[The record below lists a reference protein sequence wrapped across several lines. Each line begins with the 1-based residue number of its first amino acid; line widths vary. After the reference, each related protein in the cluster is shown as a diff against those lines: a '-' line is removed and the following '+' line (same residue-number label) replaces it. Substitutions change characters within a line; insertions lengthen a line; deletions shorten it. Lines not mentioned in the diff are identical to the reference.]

1 MLEIRDLTAG
11 YGKIPVIRG
20 INMDV
25 LKGEIVAVL
34 GPNGAGKSTLLNTV
48 LNLTTIFNG
57 TIRFNGIVLNEI
69 KPYEIA
75 KLGIGIVPQIDNIF
89 PNLTVDENLALGAYL
104 RRGDP
109 NVASDVGE
117 VLTLFPELAK
127 RRRQKAKTLSG
138 GERQML
144 AIARALLAKPSLLL
158 LDEPTAGLAP
168 RLASE
173 VIKRIKEI
181 SESTEI
187 TILIAEQNVKKT
199 LEVADKA
206 YVLVGGEITGSYTS
220 EEFSVAK
227 IEKMFFM
234 GERAAY

>member
-1 MLEIRDLTAG
+1 LLEIIDLTAG
-11 YGKIPVIRG
+11 YGKIPIIRG
-20 INMDV
+20 INIKV
-25 LKGEIVAVL
+25 EKGEVVAIL
-34 GPNGAGKSTLLNTV
+34 GPNGAGKSTLLNTI

-57 TIRFNGIVLNEI
+57 IIRFNNIILNEM

-173 VIKRIKEI
+173 VVKKIKEI
-181 SESTEI
+181 SESARI
-187 TILIAEQNVKKT
+187 TILIAEQNVKKA
-199 LEVADKA
+199 LEIANRA
-206 YVLVGGEITGSYTS
+206 YVLVGGEIIGSYTR
-220 EEFSVAK
+220 EEFSITK
-227 IEKMFFM
+227 IEKMFFT
-234 GERAAY
+234 GKQAV

>member
-1 MLEIRDLTAG
+1 LLEIIDLTAG
-11 YGKIPVIRG
+11 YGKIPIIRG
-20 INMDV
+20 INIKV
-25 LKGEIVAVL
+25 EKGEVVAIL
-34 GPNGAGKSTLLNTV
+34 GPNGAGKSTLLNTI

-57 TIRFNGIVLNEI
+57 IIRFNNIILNEM

-109 NVASDVGE
+109 NVTSDVGE

-173 VIKRIKEI
+173 VVKKIKEI
-181 SESTEI
+181 SESARI
-187 TILIAEQNVKKT
+187 TILIAEQNVKKA
-199 LEVADKA
+199 LEIANRA
-206 YVLVGGEITGSYTS
+206 YVLVGGEIIGSYTR
-220 EEFSVAK
+220 EEFSITK
-227 IEKMFFM
+227 IEKMFFTGKQAM
-234 GERAAY
+234 

>member
-1 MLEIRDLTAG
+1 LLEIIDLTAG
-11 YGKIPVIRG
+11 YGKIPIIRG
-20 INMDV
+20 INIKV
-25 LKGEIVAVL
+25 EKGEVVAIL
-34 GPNGAGKSTLLNTV
+34 GPNGAGKSTLLNTI

-57 TIRFNGIVLNEI
+57 IIRFNNIILNEM

-173 VIKRIKEI
+173 VVKKIKEI
-181 SESTEI
+181 SESARI
-187 TILIAEQNVKKT
+187 TILIAEQNVKKA
-199 LEVADKA
+199 LEIANRA
-206 YVLVGGEITGSYTS
+206 YVLVGGEIIGSYTR
-220 EEFSVAK
+220 EEFSITK
-227 IEKMFFM
+227 IEKMFFTGKQAM
-234 GERAAY
+234 

>member
-1 MLEIRDLTAG
+1 MLEIIDLTAG
-11 YGKIPVIRG
+11 YGKIPIIRG
-20 INMDV
+20 INIKIE
-25 LKGEIVAVL
+25 KGEIVAIL
-34 GPNGAGKSTLLNTV
+34 GPNGAGKSTLLNTI
-48 LNLTTIFNG
+48 LNLTTVFNG
-57 TIRFNGIVLNEI
+57 IIRFNNIILNKM

-75 KLGIGIVPQIDNIF
+75 KLGIGFVPQIDNVF
-89 PNLTVDENLALGAYL
+89 PNLTVDENLVLGTYL
-104 RRGDP
+104 RRDDP
-109 NVASDVGE
+109 NVSSDIEE

-173 VIKRIKEI
+173 VVKKIREI
-181 SESTEI
+181 NESARI
-187 TILIAEQNVKKT
+187 TILIAEQNVKKA
-199 LEVADKA
+199 LEIANKA
-206 YVLVGGEITGSYTS
+206 YVLVGGEIIGSYAR

-227 IEKMFFM
+227 IEKMFFT
-234 GERAAY
+234 GRQAV